1 MWLRLSFAYMYSFF
15 VLARGIHG
23 MRKREEDAMNYGK
36 GNWLLIT
43 LLARFFRVNRQF
55 LLHLFLYQRLC
66 EKREVQITDQSWS
79 NIQAGRKTGL
89 HHWCNIQPRALD
101 RWYDWCKT
109 VHSGKRSFQTR
120 MSCNFGSRIHSAK
133 GCDGSIE
140 NLRPFNVDLHNIKY
154 DVDDAAIISNLKRYP
169 VTEWYCRKSKS
180 NLNYSSRKLLLARWS
195 TAVSIAKRGTFV
207 NSPSANWN
215 GFVRF
220 PYCPECGPK
229 KSMRAHL
236 FCWWKQRRWYSIDII
251 EHSIE
256 KQGNQIL
263 ICELTCITIV
273 DSNVV
278 NNIKDNKT
286 VVSLE
291 SSSPLFATYPFLFT
305 HLGVKSVEINFS
317 SQSYQMD
324 ID

>member
-1 MWLRLSFAYMYSFF
+1 MY
-15 VLARGIHG
+15 
-23 MRKREEDAMNYGK
+23 
-36 GNWLLIT
+36 
-43 LLARFFRVNRQF
+43 
-55 LLHLFLYQRLC
+55 
-66 EKREVQITDQSWS
+66 
-79 NIQAGRKTGL
+79 
-89 HHWCNIQPRALD
+89 IQPQALD

-305 HLGVKSVEINFS
+305 HLGVKISGDQFVIAVRSNGHWLTS
-317 SQSYQMD
+317 IAGITVSGGGGAALIPGYQTSTS
-324 ID
+324 